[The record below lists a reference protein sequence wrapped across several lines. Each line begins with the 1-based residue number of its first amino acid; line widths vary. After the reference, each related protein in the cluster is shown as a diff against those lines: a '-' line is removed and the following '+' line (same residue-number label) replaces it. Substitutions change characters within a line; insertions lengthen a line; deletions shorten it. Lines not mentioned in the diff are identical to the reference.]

1 MLGRQ
6 LESCAA
12 RATTPSRFRSMPRHQ
27 DAAVGHDGAHLTIC
41 ALSQVAFDWMTGGPS
56 TVLYIGASYEK
67 SGISTSPGSNFNIH
81 MPLRHEGKDG
91 NGSR

>member
-41 ALSQVAFDWMTGGPS
+41 ALSQVAFDWDRWS
-56 TVLYIGASYEK
+56 FEGALHRS
-67 SGISTSPGSNFNIH
+67 
-81 MPLRHEGKDG
+81 LL
-91 NGSR
+91 